1 MKRNIL
7 ARRAAS
13 AALAACMM
21 FSLSAPAL
29 AESTDALLQQ
39 STAAKSA
46 VSVLDEENGMTEE
59 PVYDEMNLNRG
70 SITVYIGDD
79 GKQYAK
85 QGDNEAQQR
94 GNLSITTDGSQTHN
108 TITIKG
114 GTMGAKVT
122 LSNVNIET
130 TSDAAVSVSG
140 NVELVI
146 AGTNTLQSGP
156 KHAGVEKA
164 DDNGTLTIS
173 GFGTLN
179 AYGGESGAGIGGAR
193 NKNAS
198 NIVIEGGTIEA
209 NGGTW
214 GAGIG
219 GGQSAAGQNITIRDG
234 NVTAIPGGE
243 AAGIGGG
250 YQGSGKN
257 ITIEGG
263 TVYSRSGGGSGP
275 VAAIGGGRVSGKGE
289 NIQITGGNVT
299 LKTVDA
305 DDIYIGNGQQEAEID
320 PSKLLGT
327 ITKLDKDDNQVGEI
341 VQYFKIKINDTPVT
355 RKNYTDI
362 LGNGTLYYDIEEK
375 ILKLNDGQFINGAL
389 TITAPEDVSI
399 DLEADAS
406 HVVNGDLT
414 VNGAKDVKVTKLKGD
429 DAAEG
434 AIVAINGKAEISCSG
449 DVILKNLGGSS
460 YCGRNLTSNGL
471 TVNGANKVTTE
482 GSIGGQAIIDCDG
495 DIKLGNEWGT
505 TVSKLTVNRADNVTV
520 TSGSVNWSIENGANI
535 TCSGTVEIKGE
546 TPIEG
551 DVKIVAGKDV
561 FLECVGDHDAI
572 EITAAGKVELNSYRY
587 SYSDLGK
594 VIFTQANKKPYVYF
608 TDKSSEEY
616 KDSRITPIPET
627 IESRYL
633 CIEPRET
640 YSITVKN
647 GTAQVVGDTDG
658 KLPTAFAGEK
668 VTVSGNNK
676 NPSVTKFGGWKVI
689 SPESFELTE
698 EQKNTEENMTFTM
711 PASPVELKASYSF
724 PAPVVDM
731 PVIVT
736 GGTIRVGGGESQT
749 GTVLVQPGQTVTI
762 EANEPAK
769 ENESF
774 HHWKVEKDSSKNIGI
789 IEGSLGS
796 ETEKG
801 TEKIVFTMPQD
812 GVKLTAVYSIPASV
826 LRSTVTVTGG
836 TAKSTLDEGS
846 DIPAEIG
853 TTVEITA
860 TPYDAEKYPGMEFV
874 EWEIK
879 YPDSFYEKFP
889 GGIPEN
895 LQLKLDNAKSAATTF
910 EMPVYPVKLIAHWSA
925 SAVTDPDEPIDEDFG
940 VEPAPMDTT
949 GGTIAAVAVGGAAIW
964 GGYEIATRVILHDL
978 LPEGAAIPA
987 NRGQLALLIW
997 TEKGKPEPAAQ
1008 PAFADVADADM
1019 AKAAQWCVE
1028 QGLLDAREG
1037 KFESDGWMPKFKTI
1051 EIWNKAFPKK

>member
-29 AESTDALLQQ
+29 AASTDALLQQ

-46 VSVLDEENGMTEE
+46 VSVLDEENGTEVE
-59 PVYDEMNLNRG
+59 TEYQMNLKYG
-70 SITVYIGDD
+70 SITVYIGADD
-79 GKQYAK
+79 KQYVQ
-85 QGDNEAQQR
+85 QGNNEAQQR

-146 AGTNTLQSGP
+146 AGKNILQSGTD
-156 KHAGVEKA
+156 HAGVEKA
-164 DDNGTLTIS
+164 DDDGTLTIS
-173 GFGTLN
+173 GSGTLE
-179 AYGGESGAGIGGAR
+179 AYGGNWGAGIGSGSE
-193 NKNAS
+193 KGCS
-198 NIVIEGGTIEA
+198 NIVIESGTITA
-209 NGGTW
+209 KGGVL

-219 GGQSAAGQNITIRDG
+219 GGQHAAGQNITIRDG

-250 YQGSGKN
+250 YMGSGKN

-263 TVYSRSGGGSGP
+263 TVHAESGGGKGRT
-275 VAAIGGGRVSGKGE
+275 AAIGGGRETGKGE

-305 DDIYIGNGQQEAEID
+305 DDIYIGNGQEEAEID

-327 ITKLDKDDNQVGEI
+327 ITKLDKDGNQVGEI
-341 VQYFKIKINDTPVT
+341 VQYFNIKINDKPVT
-355 RKNYTDI
+355 RKNYEDI
-362 LGNGTLYYDIEEK
+362 LGLCYDIEEK
-375 ILKLNDGQFINGAL
+375 TLKLKDGKSFVGDL
-389 TITAPEDVSI
+389 TIKAPEDVSI
-399 DLEADAS
+399 DLEANAS
-406 HVVNGDLT
+406 HVVNGNLI
-414 VNGAKDVKVTKLKGD
+414 VNGAKDVKVTKLEGD

-460 YCGRNLTSNGL
+460 YRGRNLTRDGL
-471 TVNGANKVTTE
+471 TVNGANNVTTE
-482 GSIGGQAIIDCDG
+482 GSIGDQTIIDCTG
-495 DIKLGNEWGT
+495 DIELGNKWGT
-505 TVSKLTVNRADNVTV
+505 TASKLTVNSADNVKV

-546 TPIEG
+546 TPIKG
-551 DVKIVAGKDV
+551 DVTIDAGKDV
-561 FLECVGDHDAI
+561 SLEYEEDEAYEDNQNVI
-572 EITAAGKVELNSYRY
+572 NITAAGKVELNRNGTRN
-587 SYSDLGK
+587 LGK
-594 VIFTQANKKPYVYF
+594 VIFAQKKGQPYVYF

-616 KDSRITPIPET
+616 KDYRITPIPKT
-627 IESRYL
+627 IESKYL
-633 CIEPRET
+633 RIEPRET

-647 GTAQVVGDTDG
+647 GTAQVGDDTTG
-658 KLPTAFAGEK
+658 LNTAFAGEK
-668 VTVSGNNK
+668 VTVSGKNE

-698 EQKNTEENMTFTM
+698 EQKNTEKNMNFTM

-736 GGTIRVGGGESQT
+736 GGTIRVGKGERQT
-749 GTVLVQPGQTVTI
+749 GTVFVQPGQTVTI
-762 EANEPAK
+762 EANEPVK

-774 HHWKVEKDSSKNIGI
+774 HHWKVENGTSTAFAPT
-789 IEGSLGS
+789 EGKLGS

-826 LRSTVTVTGG
+826 LRSTVTVEGG
-836 TAKSTLDEGS
+836 TAKSTLDEGG

-889 GGIPEN
+889 DGIPEE
-895 LQLKLDNAKSAATTF
+895 LQLKLDNAKSATTTF

-925 SAVTDPDEPIDEDFG
+925 SAVAGPDEPIDEDFG

-964 GGYEIATRVILHDL
+964 GGYEIATRVILNDL

-1008 PAFADVADADM
+1008 PAFADITDAEQ

>member
-29 AESTDALLQQ
+29 AASTDALLQQ

-46 VSVLDEENGMTEE
+46 VSVLDEENGM
-59 PVYDEMNLNRG
+59 
-70 SITVYIGDD
+70 
-79 GKQYAK
+79 Q
-85 QGDNEAQQR
+85 
-94 GNLSITTDGSQTHN
+94 
-108 TITIKG
+108 
-114 GTMGAKVT
+114 
-122 LSNVNIET
+122 
-130 TSDAAVSVSG
+130 
-140 NVELVI
+140 
-146 AGTNTLQSGP
+146 
-156 KHAGVEKA
+156 
-164 DDNGTLTIS
+164 
-173 GFGTLN
+173 
-179 AYGGESGAGIGGAR
+179 
-193 NKNAS
+193 
-198 NIVIEGGTIEA
+198 
-209 NGGTW
+209 
-214 GAGIG
+214 
-219 GGQSAAGQNITIRDG
+219 
-234 NVTAIPGGE
+234 
-243 AAGIGGG
+243 
-250 YQGSGKN
+250 
-257 ITIEGG
+257 
-263 TVYSRSGGGSGP
+263 
-275 VAAIGGGRVSGKGE
+275 
-289 NIQITGGNVT
+289 
-299 LKTVDA
+299 VD
-305 DDIYIGNGQQEAEID
+305 
-320 PSKLLGT
+320 
-327 ITKLDKDDNQVGEI
+327 EI
-341 VQYFKIKINDTPVT
+341 VQDFNIKINNTPVT

-362 LGNGTLYYDIEEK
+362 LGNDILYYDIEEK
-375 ILKLNDGQFINGAL
+375 TLKLKDGKSFEGAL

-399 DLEADAS
+399 DLEANAP

-414 VNGAKDVKVTKLKGD
+414 VTGAKDVKVTKLEGD

-460 YCGRNLTSNGL
+460 YRGRNLTRDGL
-471 TVNGANKVTTE
+471 TVNGANNVTTE
-482 GSIGGQAIIDCDG
+482 GSIGGQAMIDCTG
-495 DIKLGNEWGT
+495 DIELGNKWGT
-505 TVSKLTVNRADNVTV
+505 TASKLTVNSADNVKV

-546 TPIEG
+546 APIEG

-587 SYSDLGK
+587 SYSNLGK

-616 KDSRITPIPET
+616 KDSRITKIPET
-627 IESRYL
+627 IESKYL
-633 CIEPRET
+633 RIEPRET
-640 YSITVKN
+640 YSITVAN

-658 KLPTAFAGEK
+658 KLTTAFAGEK

-698 EQKNTEENMTFTM
+698 EQKNAEENMTFTM

-724 PAPVVDM
+724 PAPVLDM
-731 PVIVT
+731 QVT
-736 GGTIRVGGGESQT
+736 VKGGTIRVGEGESQT
-749 GTVLVQPGQTVTI
+749 GTVFVQPGQTVTI
-762 EANEPAK
+762 EADEPAK

-826 LRSTVTVTGG
+826 LRSTVTVEGG
-836 TAKSTLDEGS
+836 TAKSTLGEGS

-853 TTVEITA
+853 TEVEITA

-910 EMPVYPVKLIAHWSA
+910 KMPVYPVKLIAHWSA
-925 SAVTDPDEPIDEDFG
+925 SPVDKPDPDEPIDEDFG

-949 GGTIAAVAVGGAAIW
+949 GGAIAAVAVGGAAIW
-964 GGYEIATRVILHDL
+964 GGYEIATRVILHNL

-1019 AKAAQWCVE
+1019 AKAAQWCTE
-1028 QGLLDAREG
+1028 QGTMDAKGDRFEPEG
-1037 KFESDGWMPKFKTI
+1037 WTPKFKVI
-1051 EIWNKAFPKK
+1051 EVWNKAFPKK